1 MRKII
6 MLLKSLYFL
15 QIIKKC
21 IINTYF
27 NIYVSVLRLH
37 DVVSEQNARFV
48 HLYSPCKAL
57 FLPGCVIIRFSIF
70 VRLWRVYNIKN
81 GINVLF

>member
-37 DVVSEQNARFV
+37 DVVSEQNARFAC
-48 HLYSPCKAL
+48 LYSLCKAL

>member
-27 NIYVSVLRLH
+27 NIYISVLLLH

-57 FLPGCVIIRFSIF
+57 FLPGCELYVFRI
-70 VRLWRVYNIKN
+70 
-81 GINVLF
+81 